1 MAIGLLAKKK
11 EDDAEITSKEDKGT
25 IRDVLGIGD
34 KDKIKSIK
42 LKVKMK

>member
-11 EDDAEITSKEDKGT
+11 EDGAEVTSKEDKGT

-34 KDKIKSIK
+34 KDKIKSVK
-42 LKVKMK
+42 LKIKMR